1 MWQNN
6 LKCERNYLK
15 KVNEMV
21 KIGQQIET
29 SKGKG
34 IVRQM
39 WKGIDDRWIL
49 EIENKNKHYFQAIEG
64 DDFN

>member
-1 MWQNN
+1 
-6 LKCERNYLK
+6 
-15 KVNEMV
+15 MV
-21 KIGQQIET
+21 KIGQKIET
-29 SKGKG
+29 AKGNGTVK
-34 IVRQM
+34 QM

>member
-1 MWQNN
+1 VWQNN

-21 KIGQQIET
+21 KIGQKIET
-29 SKGKG
+29 AKGNGTVK
-34 IVRQM
+34 QM